1 MKFILEKSEWISVGK
16 GALIAIVGS
25 LLTYFTAFFA
35 KTNFGEMTPIIVAVW
50 SVLVNIA
57 RKWISSNNTETK

>member
-1 MKFILEKSEWISVGK
+1 MKFILSKEDWLSVGK

-25 LLTYFTAFFA
+25 LLTYVTAFFA
-35 KTNFGEMTPIIVAVW
+35 KANFGEMTPVIVAVW
-50 SVLVNIA
+50 SVIANIA